1 MDTEKILLHEMDT
14 LRQELRHLKDC
25 QVRYFLLSITAAASA
40 IGLGIKLDANANSY
54 SSQLFLVPLIIILPC
69 WWTFFDKATSITRI
83 VGYYRILEQMV
94 LHEGKHHFF
103 GWETSLSIF
112 RRFQESNSSGA
123 DPQENHAGLKNT
135 IALLRLHTS
144 HKYWVLN
151 WYTFFTLSVL
161 SLVLSVLSGTEPY
174 TQLLAVFFI
183 TLSTFA
189 NFRTV
194 IELVFGQLSFSAH
207 EQTWEKILNAT
218 SGDTLPT
225 QDKRVP
231 SQ

>member
-40 IGLGIKLDANANSY
+40 IGLGIKLDANSY

-103 GWETSLSIF
+103 GWETSLSKF
-112 RRFQESNSSGA
+112 RSFQESNSSGA
-123 DPQENHAGLKNT
+123 APQKNHAVFKNS
-135 IALLRLHTS
+135 IALLRMNTS

-151 WYTFFTLSVL
+151 WYTFFTLSIL
-161 SLVLSVLSGTEPY
+161 SLVLSVISGSEPY
-174 TQLLAVFFI
+174 LQFLAFFLI
-183 TLSTFA
+183 TLSAVA

-207 EQTWEKILNAT
+207 EKTWENILNVSSSNT
-218 SGDTLPT
+218 GPT
-225 QDKRVP
+225 QN
-231 SQ
+231 